1 MEDIQTVLIKNTETT
16 VTVMDALFAGVNKK
30 RLMAGMRFADSVLSA
45 ARQVRI
51 TDQSDLT
58 RLASSLFYLFEK
70 YTDGDVKKLKSRM
83 GYRLGDIGVRRSFEP
98 EFDSDGGRDGY
109 FRGCGWITSDG
120 LMITPESDPFTSQGL
135 YIENPM
141 IAARQGSI
149 MCLAP
154 GFTGGAPSEMDADE
168 IREHWTRNVSS
179 TFFPLMADIA
189 PSDISFK
196 NDWAYSKTDVFT
208 MTLMTVFT
216 NVLAKA
222 ASSNLD
228 SLDWIIYRI
237 YAGISEQE
245 RDPER
250 YRGSGVWNP
259 VAWTKNLLFPGDLEA
274 VAQAAGNHEIYLPE
288 DFMFLLSP
296 MNEILAEA
304 FIKRVEQFTA
314 EEKRSGK
321 KTDKKNEISK
331 NKLRDAAVARDSV
344 LGYWKYLT
352 GVGAIA
358 QSQTAE
364 QKFERFFMN
373 MEEKDYRVLEE
384 IRKDIGKFR
393 KSPVYISK
401 AKNKKEFYI
410 KNALTVPK
418 SFIQWLK
425 EGRDLGALADGIAG
439 SISPEYEFLKEFALS
454 EKLKMSGRDI

>member
-30 RLMAGMRFADSVLSA
+30 RLMAGMRFADSVLPA

-51 TDQSDLT
+51 TDQSDLA
-58 RLASSLFYLFEK
+58 RIASSLFYLSEK
-70 YTDGDVKKLKSRM
+70 YTENGVKKIRYRM
-83 GYRLGDIGVRRSFEP
+83 GYRLGDIGVRRSFAP
-98 EFDSDGGRDGY
+98 DFDSDGGRDGY
-109 FRGCGWITSDG
+109 FRGCGWITSEG
-120 LMITPESDPFTSQGL
+120 LMIAPESDPFTSHGL
-135 YIENPM
+135 YVENPM

-154 GFTGGAPSEMDADE
+154 GFTGGAPSKMDADE

-196 NDWAYSKTDVFT
+196 GDWAYSKTDVFT

-216 NVLAKA
+216 NVLARA

-237 YAGISEQE
+237 YAGIAEQE

-250 YRGSGVWNP
+250 YRGSGIWNP
-259 VAWTKNLLFPGDLEA
+259 VAWTRSLLFPGDLEA
-274 VAQAAGNHEIYLPE
+274 VTQAAGSKEIYSPE
-288 DFMFLLSP
+288 DFMFILAP

-304 FIKRVEQFTA
+304 FIKRVEQFAA
-314 EEKRSGK
+314 EEKRAGK
-321 KTDKKNEISK
+321 KAGKKAEVPEGRQRN
-331 NKLRDAAVARDSV
+331 AAVARDSV
-344 LGYWKYLT
+344 IGYWKYLT

-358 QSQTAE
+358 QSQAAE
-364 QKFERFFMN
+364 RKFERFFMN
-373 MEEKDYRVLEE
+373 MEEKDYKVLEE

-393 KSPVYISK
+393 KSPIYIGK
-401 AKNKKEFYI
+401 AKEKKEFYI
-410 KNALTVPK
+410 KNALTIPK
-418 SFIQWLK
+418 SFTQWLK

-439 SISPEYEFLKEFALS
+439 CTSPEYEFLKEFALS
-454 EKLKMSGRDI
+454 EKLKLSDRDM